1 MKKKKT
7 LIKLFLP
14 LLAVIIGA
22 SVFTGCT
29 FSYDE
34 ETDLSQVILEINPVT
49 LTYEVPVM
57 TDLKDPDGK
66 VVTASVDYDRSSDTF
81 GEKVTEYKVQTVKRT
96 HDGDAI
102 RYAKTN
108 EAGDVLYRG
117 RLRRRSGSR

>member
-1 MKKKKT
+1 
-7 LIKLFLP
+7 
-14 LLAVIIGA
+14 
-22 SVFTGCT
+22 
-29 FSYDE
+29 
-34 ETDLSQVILEINPVT
+34 
-49 LTYEVPVM
+49 M

-117 RLRRRSGSR
+117 ETRTAPPSKWIAMTIARIRSRTATVTISSPR